1 MSMTREEF
9 EEFFK
14 DINASLEFED
24 AALSDEEKELLYK
37 RFIGEISDEEYNE
50 ALLNRDRHE

>member
-1 MSMTREEF
+1 MTREEF
-9 EEFFK
+9 EKFFK

-50 ALLNRDRHE
+50 ALLNRDRRE

>member
-1 MSMTREEF
+1 MTREEF